1 MKNNPMD
8 MMVTWMK
15 IATSYNM
22 MMLSAGE
29 VIVRRTMMMASGAMT
44 GPEAMGMM
52 MEKATIFATA
62 SERASVAA
70 AGGADSAQITAAALK
85 PYSTKTRS
93 NVRKLRR

>member
-8 MMVTWMK
+8 MMFAWMK

-29 VIVRRTMMMASGAMT
+29 VIARRTMMMASGAMT

-70 AGGADSAQITAAALK
+70 SRGADPAQITAAALK

-93 NVRKLRR
+93 NARKLRG